1 MHDEDPTLGEIKS
14 NLTVNDGFVRSD
26 WVDKM
31 NGCGKRKYPT
41 LTLAKDTEIWEK
53 EFEKFHESSEDGLQ
67 RFEGVTIKLI
77 EKLTKMFP
85 LYPPKMLKKFVM
97 CKTMNRLRWIIENE
111 KKKNSKKRESLRSK
125 TRRLAFQY

>member
-53 EFEKFHESSEDGLQ
+53 EFEKFHELCMKQ
-67 RFEGVTIKLI
+67 KQTFWKLY
-77 EKLTKMFP
+77 F
-85 LYPPKMLKKFVM
+85 
-97 CKTMNRLRWIIENE
+97 II
-111 KKKNSKKRESLRSK
+111 
-125 TRRLAFQY
+125 F